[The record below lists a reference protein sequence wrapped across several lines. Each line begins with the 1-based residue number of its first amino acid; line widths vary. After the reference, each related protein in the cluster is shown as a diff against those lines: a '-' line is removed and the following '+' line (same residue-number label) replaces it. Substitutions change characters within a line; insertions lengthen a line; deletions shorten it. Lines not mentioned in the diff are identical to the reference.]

1 LITTTPLTLETVQ
14 FIEKAFSN
22 IKTLELTDPVNLPGL
37 EHDDERNR
45 NSSHM
50 SEDLLSNISLQL
62 PSITKFSFLSRLQY
76 DDYKIFHRFLHL
88 LPNLIYL
95 QMYIGRSLFREI
107 LTHEHEDSFLKN
119 ALMRIKLLQ
128 MVRFYDEK
136 NVLSNEEINCLFPN
150 AQILFDYD
158 DI

>member
-1 LITTTPLTLETVQ
+1 MITTTPLTLETVQ

-22 IKTLELTDPVNLPGL
+22 IKTLELTDPINLPGL
-37 EHDDERNR
+37 EQDDERNR

-50 SEDLLSNISLQL
+50 NEDLLSNISLQL

-150 AQILFDYD
+150 AQILFDYND
-158 DI
+158 L